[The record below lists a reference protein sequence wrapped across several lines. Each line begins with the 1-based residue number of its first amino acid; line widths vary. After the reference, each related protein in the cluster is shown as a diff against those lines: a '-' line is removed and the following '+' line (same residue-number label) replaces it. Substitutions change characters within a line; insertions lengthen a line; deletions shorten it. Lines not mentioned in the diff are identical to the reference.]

1 MIGDTSFFIDLIRE
15 KPEALQKLQEII
27 DSEEEFK
34 ITTPTI
40 FELFTGAF
48 LSKKET
54 EYGKLK
60 EIVQEFNIIE
70 FDMTAADEAARINAD
85 LKKRGKQIESEDCMI
100 AGIAQVHGETVLT
113 RNVKHFGQI
122 PNLRVESY

>member
-70 FDMTAADEAARINAD
+70 FDMTAAEEAARINAD
-85 LKKRGKQIESEDCMI
+85 LKKRGKQIINRCYAYLYSNI
-100 AGIAQVHGETVLT
+100 T
-113 RNVKHFGQI
+113 F
-122 PNLRVESY
+122 